1 MDRGGRTTFLL
12 ALVPFAVAAWVAVRG
27 LPASAAEIVA
37 VLPELLMAPIAVLA
51 LRFGCHRALV
61 AAVLLIAVHRVPV
74 PDAIVPL
81 ATIVVALQMAVLAAV
96 PDARVDR
103 PVGLLHL
110 LVGAASVPAVAV
122 WGQAALQYP
131 HAAIL
136 SDPDWGLGATI
147 IACLVAVGALVW
159 RRGPIEAA
167 LPWATAAAGFVLV
180 GSPSPPTPSLALS
193 AAQATLALALVEEG
207 HRLAFRDRLTGL
219 PNRRA
224 FDDHLHRLRGRFA
237 LAMIDVD
244 RFKEFN
250 DRWGHDAGDQ
260 ALRMVATELAKVGG
274 SATAYRY
281 GGEEFAVVFPEQSVR
296 HAVEHLEGV
305 RTAISDR
312 GFYIRSKNPARKRSK
327 RTRARGGGQRVQ
339 VTVSG
344 GVATSE
350 IQRSE
355 PQSVLR
361 AADRA
366 LYRAKRNGRNRIA
379 ST

>member
-1 MDRGGRTTFLL
+1 MDRGGRATFLL
-12 ALVPFAVAAWVAVRG
+12 ALVPFSIAAWLAVRG
-27 LPASAAEIVA
+27 IPASAAQIVA

-74 PDAIVPL
+74 PDAAGPL
-81 ATIVVALQMAVLAAV
+81 ASAVVALHIAVLAVV

-103 PVGLLHL
+103 PAGLVHL

-122 WGQAALQYP
+122 WGQATLQHP
-131 HAAIL
+131 HVAFLAEPL
-136 SDPDWGLGATI
+136 WGLGAT
-147 IACLVAVGALVW
+147 AVAGLAALASLVW
-159 RRGPIEAA
+159 RRGPIDAA
-167 LPWATAAAGFVLV
+167 LPWVAVAAGFILI
-180 GSPSPPTPSLALS
+180 GSPAPPTASLTLS

-207 HRLAFRDRLTGL
+207 HRLAFRDRLTSL

-237 LAMIDVD
+237 LAMIDID

-274 SATAYRY
+274 GATAYRY
-281 GGEEFAVVFPEQSVR
+281 GGEEFAVVFPEQAVR
-296 HAVEHLEGV
+296 HAVEHLESV
-305 RTAISDR
+305 RTAIADR
-312 GFYIRSKNPARKRSK
+312 GFFIRSKKPKRKRSK
-327 RTRARGGGQRVQ
+327 RTRLRGGGQRVP

-350 IQRSE
+350 IQRSDA
-355 PQSVLR
+355 QSVLR